1 MFYNTQPDKMKQS
14 IWKTLLQIAVQVSEF
29 DGVVDYCCFKLDDAD
44 SISINDIS
52 VGFDSNQLIAVQLS
66 EKREF
71 SNFAAVLKLEGITD
85 LKVESN
91 QILSSEEIILLNLY
105 LPYCFL
111 SVIAKQQKRTIS
123 IAHFAQSL
131 DGKLATRKGDSRW
144 IGNDEHLKHAHR
156 MRALCD
162 AIIIGKNTLA
172 NDLPRLTVRKVE
184 GENPTRVIIG
194 SANGSFKSLTE
205 CCSDPIIVIGKKEAS
220 SQNGQI
226 QYHQLKSVDGKI
238 KSHDIL
244 NCLFQQGIKTVY
256 IEGGAITTSNFLNDG
271 AIDVM
276 QLHLSP
282 YLFGSGK
289 QGIVLP
295 NIDEIDESIQF
306 QNFSFFTVGD
316 SVMFVGQPK

>member
-1 MFYNTQPDKMKQS
+1 MFYNTLADKMEQL
-14 IWKTLLQIAVQVSEF
+14 IWKTLLQILDQASRF

-44 SISINDIS
+44 SISINSIS
-52 VGFDSNQLIAVQLS
+52 KGFDPAQLIAVPLS
-66 EKREF
+66 EKGGY
-71 SNFAAVLKLEGITD
+71 SNFGAVLRLAGISG

-91 QILSSEEIILLNLY
+91 QILSSEELIFLNLY
-105 LPYCFL
+105 LPYCL
-111 SVIAKQQKRTIS
+111 LPIIAKQQKRTIS

-131 DGKLATRKGDSRW
+131 DGKIATEKGDSRW
-144 IGNDEHLKHAHR
+144 IGNDENLKHAHR

-172 NDLPRLTVRKVE
+172 SDLPRLTVRRVE
-184 GENPTRVIIG
+184 GKNPARVIIG
-194 SANGSFKSLTE
+194 STDGSFKSLTE
-205 CCSDPIIVIGKKEAS
+205 CCSDPIIVIGKEAS
-220 SQNGQI
+220 TQNGQI

-238 KSHDIL
+238 KSLDIL

-271 AIDVM
+271 AIDIL

-282 YLFGSGK
+282 YIFGSGK

-316 SVMFVGQPK
+316 SVMFVGQPN